1 VRIARKSEI
10 VNPKSEI
17 MNDFSEPTHAV
28 EHQQV
33 KCKDC
38 GAMLKF
44 EPGKMSMACEY
55 CGANNEIAHEA
66 QPAPVEE
73 IDFESFISEQVSS
86 AEKMEVSVVKC
97 DSCGASSSLK
107 PNVTSDACP
116 FCGTPLVLK
125 SGSTC
130 SIIKPKYVLPF
141 AVDKKSAFGEFKK
154 WLKSLWFAPNDLKK
168 FAENEK
174 LNGIYIPYWTYD
186 SSTTSHYTGAR
197 GDHYYV
203 TETYTVNGQTQTRQ
217 VQKTRWTPVS
227 GTVFEAFDDVLVVAS
242 ESLPV
247 KYVNDL
253 EPWDLSNLAAFSE
266 QFLSGFRSEQY
277 QLDVKAGFEKAKDRM
292 EKVIRESCRQHIGG
306 DVQRIATL
314 DTQHANV
321 TFKHILLPI
330 WLSAY
335 RYKSKVYR
343 FMINGRTGEVQGER
357 PYSFWK
363 IFFTITG
370 VLAVI
375 GGGIYLW
382 YLYDQGKL

>member
-1 VRIARKSEI
+1 ME
-10 VNPKSEI
+10 
-17 MNDFSEPTHAV
+17 DFSESTQDV
-28 EHQQV
+28 EHKRI

-38 GAMLKF
+38 GANLTYA
-44 EPGKMSMACEY
+44 PGTNSLACEY
-55 CGANNEIAHEA
+55 CGAVNEIGEA
-66 QPAPVEE
+66 AAPVATEE
-73 IDFESFISEQVSS
+73 IDFESFINSQVAST
-86 AEKMEVSVVKC
+86 EKMDVSVVKC
-97 DSCGASSSLK
+97 DSCGASSTLK
-107 PNVTSDACP
+107 PNVTSDSCP
-116 FCGTPLVLK
+116 FCGTPLVIR

-130 SIIKPKYVLPF
+130 SIIKPKYLLPF
-141 AVDKKSAFGEFKK
+141 SIDKKKAFDEFKT
-154 WLKSLWFAPNDLKK
+154 WLRKLWWAPNDLKK

-174 LNGIYIPYWTYD
+174 LNGMYIPYWTYD
-186 SSTTSHYTGAR
+186 SNTISHYSGMR

-203 TETYTVNGQTQTRQ
+203 TETYTDSNGRSQTRQ

-227 GTVFEAFDDVLVVAS
+227 GTVYENFDDLLVAAS
-242 ESLPV
+242 HSLPQD
-247 KYVNDL
+247 YVNAL
-253 EPWDLSNLAAFSE
+253 EPWDLGNLTGFDE

-277 QLDVKAGFEKAKDRM
+277 QVDVKEGFEKAKGRM
-292 EKVIRESCRQHIGG
+292 EGVIRSACCRDIGG
-306 DVQRIATL
+306 DVQQVL
-314 DTQHANV
+314 SLSTQYNDI

-363 IFFTITG
+363 IFFAVVT

-382 YLYDQGKL
+382 NQNQ